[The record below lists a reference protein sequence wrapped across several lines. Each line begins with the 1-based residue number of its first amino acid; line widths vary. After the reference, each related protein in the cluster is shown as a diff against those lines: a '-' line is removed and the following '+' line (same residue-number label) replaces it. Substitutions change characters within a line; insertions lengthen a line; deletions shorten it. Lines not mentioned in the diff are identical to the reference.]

1 MSKKTFGLYLR
12 QLHSLNKLKRIGIL
26 YPVDFTFEHQ
36 LFLDEIW
43 KAYETGGC
51 PRRENFVSEFGLKK
65 FFGVLFIFFEELVQF
80 IDHKFK

>member
-12 QLHSLNKLKRIGIL
+12 QLHS
-26 YPVDFTFEHQ
+26 PVDFTFEHQ

-51 PRRENFVSEFGLKK
+51 PGRENFVSEFGLKK